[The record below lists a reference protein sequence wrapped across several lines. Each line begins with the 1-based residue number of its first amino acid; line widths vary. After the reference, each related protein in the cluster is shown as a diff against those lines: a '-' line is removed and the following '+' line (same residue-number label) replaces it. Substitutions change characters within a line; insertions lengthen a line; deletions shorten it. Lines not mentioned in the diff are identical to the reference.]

1 LAVSGERRR
10 PEEVRAWLQTRPSLG
25 ELREAYPREWETVQ
39 HDLGQAVGRGNVEE
53 LKAYVLALASQP
65 PAPTRG
71 GRSRAAQQAQLAAQI
86 RRQMTIGALREAS
99 VSAATGVTKGRLRFN
114 LINGYVMQ
122 KLLFRR
128 GFERKPVSR
137 FWFRLLWP
145 LLWQRRFLMP
155 LVEPK
160 GIYCFYSRDLVEA
173 LAARIGERSCLEIA
187 AGDGTLSRFLADA
200 GVQVTATDD
209 HSWSHSIDFPAS
221 VVRQDARAA
230 LRARRPQV
238 VVCSWPPP
246 GNSFEREV
254 FKTRSV
260 ELYVLIA
267 SRHEFAAGNWVD
279 YEQQAEFTFAEDAEL
294 SRLVLPPELEAA
306 VYVFQ
311 RSSE

>member
-1 LAVSGERRR
+1 
-10 PEEVRAWLQTRPSLG
+10 VR
-25 ELREAYPREWETVQ
+25 
-39 HDLGQAVGRGNVEE
+39 HDLAQAIGHGNVEE
-53 LKAYVLALASQP
+53 LKAYVLRMASQP

-71 GRSRAAQQAQLAAQI
+71 GRSRLGQQAQLAAQI
-86 RRQMTIGALREAS
+86 RRQMTIGALREVS

-114 LINGYVMQ
+114 LINGWVMQ

-160 GIYCFYSRDLVEA
+160 GIYCFYSSDLIEE
-173 LAARIGERSCLEIA
+173 LTRRIGDRSSLEIA

-200 GVQVTATDD
+200 GVRITATDD
-209 HSWSHSIDFPAS
+209 HSWTHSIDFPES

-230 LRARRPQV
+230 LRARAPQV

-246 GNSFEREV
+246 GNSFERAV
-254 FKTRSV
+254 FETPSV

-279 YEQQAEFTFAEDAEL
+279 YEQQTEFTFAEDPQL

-306 VYVFQ
+306 VYVFE
-311 RSSE
+311 RSSD

>member
-1 LAVSGERRR
+1 
-10 PEEVRAWLQTRPSLG
+10 VRAWLETRPSLG
-25 ELREAYPREWETVQ
+25 ELREAYPQEWETVR
-39 HDLGQAVGRGNVEE
+39 HDIAQAMGNGDVED
-53 LKAYVLALASQP
+53 LKAYVLAMASQP
-65 PAPTRG
+65 ARG
-71 GRSRAAQQAQLAAQI
+71 GRGQAQLAAQI
-86 RRQMTIGALREAS
+86 RRQMTIGALREVS

-114 LINGYVMQ
+114 LVNGYVMQ

-160 GIYCFYSRDLVEA
+160 GIYCFYSRDLVKA
-173 LAARIGERSCLEIA
+173 LAQRIGDRPCLEIA
-187 AGDGTLSRFLADA
+187 AGDGTLSRFLAA
-200 GVQVTATDD
+200 EGVQVTATDD
-209 HSWSHSIDFPAS
+209 HSWTHSIDFPES
-221 VVRQDARAA
+221 VVRQDARSA
-230 LRARRPQV
+230 LRSRKPRV

-267 SRHEFAAGNWVD
+267 SRHEFAAGNFVD
-279 YEQQAEFTFAEDAEL
+279 YERQQEFAFTEDAAL

-306 VYVFQ
+306 VYVFE
-311 RSSE
+311 RSSA